1 MRQNLCPPA
10 RSASKG
16 MFFPCL
22 RCGLFLLAV
31 AAPAP
36 AQAPA
41 EAEPIK
47 LTLSPAAVPSPALK
61 YVLLPEVKDQSPGN
75 AALEYYRAFSPEW
88 WGHIRQPKTWETIS
102 NALQTPLNDL
112 PRKNLAWLEGSTMLR
127 QVERA
132 SRREYVDWGMAERL
146 RREGYQ
152 SAVARCPEPASDRHA
167 PGRARAIGDRR
178 GPLRQGRVHAANR
191 PGAGPSRRRG
201 GHADPGSGGDG
212 HRQVDDRPTRRDDPA
227 TRRAEPLLG
236 TDGITASLL
245 RSAQGAPG
253 RKDGAVHR
261 SPGVARTGYDT
272 ADSAAATE
280 VAPCSWG
287 RSGRAAVQA
296 EAELEQP
303 PDGYGP
309 RPPCLSRSQKGSDR
323 GRAQTRRS
331 RSAAHATSGLAPFFS
346 AVPPA
351 PG

>member
-146 RREGYQ
+146 RREGFNLLLPDVQ
-152 SAVARCPEPASDRHA
+152 S
-167 PGRARAIGDRR
+167 
-178 GPLRQGRVHAANR
+178 LRQIGTLLAVRTRLEIAEGRYDKAVYTLQTGLALARHVGEGVTLIQDLVGMAIAK
-191 PGAGPSRRRG
+191 
-201 GHADPGSGGDG
+201 
-212 HRQVDDRPTRRDDPA
+212 
-227 TRRAEPLLG
+227 LM
-236 TDGITASLL
+236 I
-245 RSAQGAPG
+245 AQLEEMIQQPDAPNLYW
-253 RKDGAVHR
+253 AL
-261 SPGVARTGYDT
+261 
-272 ADSAAATE
+272 TE
-280 VAPCSWG
+280 
-287 RSGRAAVQA
+287 
-296 EAELEQP
+296 L
-303 PDGYGP
+303 P
-309 RPPCLSRSQKGSDR
+309 RPFFDLRKALQGEKM
-323 GRAQTRRS
+323 
-331 RSAAHATSGLAPFFS
+331 GLYTDLPELRNWIRH
-346 AVPPA
+346 
-351 PG
+351 G